1 MEFFIY
7 LIKVSGLLA
16 LFGLSYWSLLRK
28 ESFKNFNRKFLLFGL
43 LLSFFLPL
51 LQLETIEFVEAE
63 PKEAMVIES
72 SKYKATNFQLNS
84 VEQNKTTSPTEP
96 PKEIPWSFVFFG
108 IYILGVIFMTL
119 KLSKQFFA
127 LRKLLQ
133 TATKFKMDGV
143 VHYQCKQSINV
154 FSFFN
159 VVIYC
164 PNTLDE
170 ATLKSVLAHEYVHVK
185 QRHSFDLMLANLAQL
200 VIWFNPLMYFYRK
213 MLDENLE
220 FIADQETVESLANKK
235 QYQYTLLHFVQP
247 DQPALVGHYFFKNST
262 IKTRIMMLNKQ
273 KSPSIYRLKSVVII
287 PILITF
293 IALFQVETVAMQ
305 VGEKKHSE
313 TQKSKISTSF
323 SFSVLVTATTT
334 DDELNE
340 FVEIFKKD
348 DIDLKFSKVKRTKKG
363 EIKRIKIQMNNAD
376 NSINSEK
383 QVKGNKPI
391 SPIELKVFMPENS
404 NEKEFQISPKISN
417 TNEANKDQ
425 AYDDWKVIRNEVDK
439 VVFNNKELSFKE
451 EYVIKNLSVKKFD
464 NGVAYLEGDLE
475 EVPNA
480 LKHLVSY
487 KILNAKDENDTGKY
501 YVLKESDEE
510 NEKYKL
516 MAVASKTITTSSP
529 KKDSEFSTNEE
540 LQTISGIKTLENITK
555 DSSEEDIQVFAQ
567 QFNEEANINLN
578 IEKLKRNKA
587 GEITSIEINLIDDN
601 TNSKTVHKQQSN
613 KGITPILLEKKSK
626 GDKDIFVISGTKERK
641 TEKERKTFFVTDQGV
656 EIIADKQ
663 DVNASV
669 NITPSLSDQQNIL
682 YVVDG
687 KEVSK
692 ERFKKLNPSDI
703 SEVKVEKDSTSFPN
717 KDVDGIIFITTKKD
731 KNNDA
736 SLLLQKNNKIP
747 WELLDQKEDLQG
759 LMKYFNLLDDQIKS
773 DFYNDLL
780 ENKDAFKI
788 LKNDQLTDENELKNL
803 DYKDI
808 LSIKKIEKSN
818 TIKIETK
825 KNTVVPEPPTPP
837 TPPSPEKP

>member
-16 LFGLSYWSLLRK
+16 LFGLSYWFLLRK

-43 LLSFFLPL
+43 LLSFSLPL
-51 LQLETIEFVEAE
+51 LQVTTIEFVKPD
-63 PKEAMVIES
+63 PKEALVVES
-72 SKYKATNFQLNS
+72 TIDEAANFQLNS
-84 VEQNKTTSPTEP
+84 VEQNKATSSITAA
-96 PKEIPWSFVFFG
+96 KEIPWSFIFFG

-119 KLSKQFFA
+119 KLSKQFFT

-133 TATKFKMDGV
+133 TATKFKKDGV

-170 ATLKSVLAHEYVHVK
+170 ATLNSVLAHEYVHIK
-185 QRHSFDLMLANLAQL
+185 QRHSIDLMLVNLAE
-200 VIWFNPLMYFYRK
+200 VFIWFNPFVYFYRK

-235 QYQYTLLHFVQP
+235 QYQYALLNFIQP

-305 VGEKKHSE
+305 VEEEKVAE
-313 TQKSKISTSF
+313 TQKNNILTSY
-323 SFSVLVTATTT
+323 SFSVLVTASTTEE
-334 DDELNE
+334 ELDQL
-340 FVEIFKKD
+340 VETFKKD
-348 DIDLKFSKVKRTKKG
+348 DINLKFSKVKRTKKG
-363 EIKRIKIQMNNAD
+363 EIKGIKIQMNNAD
-376 NSINSEK
+376 KSINTQK
-383 QVKGNKPI
+383 HIKGNKPI
-391 SPIELKVFMPENS
+391 SPIELKVFMPQNS
-404 NEKEFQISPKISN
+404 NEDQVQISIKEAE
-417 TNEANKDQ
+417 TNVASKDK
-425 AYDDWKVIRNEVDK
+425 AYEDWKVIREK
-439 VVFNNKELSFKE
+439 VNKIVFNGKELSFNM
-451 EYVIKNLSVKKFD
+451 EYVIYHLRVKDFD
-464 NGVAYLEGDLE
+464 EGIAYLEGEIE

-480 LKHLVSY
+480 LKYLVSD
-487 KILNAKDENDTGKY
+487 KILAAKDKKDAGKY

-510 NEKYKL
+510 NEKYEL
-516 MAVASKTITTSSP
+516 MTVTINSITSSSHSTQ
-529 KKDSEFSTNEE
+529 KKDNELSTDEE
-540 LQTISGIKTLENITK
+540 LQSNPEIKILESITK

-567 QFNEEANINLN
+567 HFNEEANVNLN
-578 IEKLKRNKA
+578 VENLKRNKN
-587 GEITSIEINLIDDN
+587 GEITSIKIKLTDDN
-601 TNSKTVHKQQSN
+601 TNSETVHKQQSN

-656 EIIADKQ
+656 EIIADKE

-682 YVVDG
+682 YVIDG

-703 SEVKVEKDSTSFPN
+703 SEVKVEKN
-717 KDVDGIIFITTKKD
+717 IIYITTKKD
-731 KNNDA
+731 ESNDT

-780 ENKDAFKI
+780 QNKDAFKI
-788 LKNDQLTDENELKNL
+788 LKNDQLTDEDELKNL

-808 LSIKKIEKSN
+808 LSIKKLEKSN
-818 TIKIETK
+818 TIKIEAK
-825 KNTVVPEPPTPP
+825 ENTVVPEPPTPP
-837 TPPSPEKP
+837 NPEKP